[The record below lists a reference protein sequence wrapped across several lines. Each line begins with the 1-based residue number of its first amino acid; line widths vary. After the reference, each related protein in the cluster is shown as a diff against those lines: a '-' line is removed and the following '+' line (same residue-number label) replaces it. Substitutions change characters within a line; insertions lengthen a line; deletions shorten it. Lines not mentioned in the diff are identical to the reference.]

1 MDRRQALVTQIC
13 EKLTQDITNRGSDAF
28 EELLNCW
35 YNFHFQTLHEGE
47 DVTIIDRALE
57 LELITLEEAQELAR
71 TGL

>member
-13 EKLTQDITNRGSDAF
+13 EKLTQNIANKGSDALA
-28 EELLNCW
+28 ELLDCW
-35 YNFHFQTLHEGE
+35 YIYHFQSLHEGE
-47 DVTIIDRALE
+47 NVTIIDRALE

>member
-13 EKLTQDITNRGSDAF
+13 EKLTQNIANKGSDALA
-28 EELLNCW
+28 ELLDCW
-35 YNFHFQTLHEGE
+35 YNYHFQSFHEGE
-47 DVTIIDRALE
+47 NVTIIDRALE

>member
-13 EKLTQDITNRGSDAF
+13 EKLTTDVANKGSDAI

>member
-13 EKLTQDITNRGSDAF
+13 EKLTTNVANKGSDAI

-35 YNFHFQTLHEGE
+35 YNFHFQTLHDSE

-57 LELITLEEAQELAR
+57 LEIITVEEAQELNT